1 LTTNPYFLGPTC
13 WTDEVIEVRFT
24 GLPCRQGQ
32 VVTALPVVEGWRVV
46 AAWPQCFGLAM
57 IVKKEVNDGD

>member
-1 LTTNPYFLGPTC
+1 MTTNPYFLGPAC
-13 WTDEVIEVRFT
+13 WTDEVIEVRFI

-32 VVTALPVVEGWRVV
+32 VVTALPVVEGWEVV

-57 IVKKEVNDGD
+57 IEIKEGGDG